1 MIGTKAIKEPS
12 IETSATMYFSFLGS
26 NKSKDTN
33 NTKVKHILKKI
44 SKLIFLLATNVSVN
58 M

>member
-26 NKSKDTN
+26 SKSKDIALTI
-33 NTKVKHILKKI
+33 VKIII
-44 SKLIFLLATNVSVN
+44 SSLEIAK
-58 M
+58 